1 MTANR
6 QGFVHPG
13 LIILIKS
20 GHYLITD
27 KRMPSLPIVAAS
39 SGFSLSMTNSL
50 LPDARYTIDYVHL
63 ANREL
68 CLKHI
73 LMEGKKAYISG
84 IISISFSLCP
94 DPQIRRWWFNKN
106 SSWANIGKGIAVTRR
121 SLMCHWLIIDTGKK
135 SIRARNKMFCF
146 RETARVNSWVH

>member
-20 GHYLITD
+20 GHYLITN

-50 LPDARYTIDYVHL
+50 LPDARYTIDYVGQQRTVPE
-63 ANREL
+63 AYFNGRE
-68 CLKHI
+68 
-73 LMEGKKAYISG
+73 
-84 IISISFSLCP
+84 
-94 DPQIRRWWFNKN
+94 
-106 SSWANIGKGIAVTRR
+106 KGIYLGDNFYLFLSV
-121 SLMCHWLIIDTGKK
+121 S
-135 SIRARNKMFCF
+135 
-146 RETARVNSWVH
+146 

>member
-50 LPDARYTIDYVHL
+50 PPDARYTIDYVGQQRTVPEAHF
-63 ANREL
+63 NGREKGIYL
-68 CLKHI
+68 
-73 LMEGKKAYISG
+73 G
-84 IISISFSLCP
+84 IISISFFLCP

-106 SSWANIGKGIAVTRR
+106 SSWANIGKG
-121 SLMCHWLIIDTGKK
+121 SLWLGDHWCVIGWSLIPAKNPLGQEIKCSASEK
-135 SIRARNKMFCF
+135 QH
-146 RETARVNSWVH
+146 V

>member
-50 LPDARYTIDYVHL
+50 LPDARYTIDYVGQQRTVPEAHF
-63 ANREL
+63 NGRE
-68 CLKHI
+68 K
-73 LMEGKKAYISG
+73 G
-84 IISISFSLCP
+84 IYLGDNFYLFLSV
-94 DPQIRRWWFNKN
+94 
-106 SSWANIGKGIAVTRR
+106 SWSTDQEMMVQYEQLLSKYWEGIAVTWR

>member
-50 LPDARYTIDYVHL
+50 PPDARYTIDYVGQQ
-63 ANREL
+63 

-73 LMEGKKAYISG
+73 LMGGKKAYISG

-106 SSWANIGKGIAVTRR
+106 SSWANIGKG
-121 SLMCHWLIIDTGKK
+121 SLWLGDHWCVIGWSLIPAKNPLGQEIKCSASEK
-135 SIRARNKMFCF
+135 QH
-146 RETARVNSWVH
+146 V

>member
-50 LPDARYTIDYVHL
+50 PPALDIPLITL

-68 CLKHI
+68 CLEHI
-73 LMEGKKAYISG
+73 LMGGKKAYISG

-106 SSWANIGKGIAVTRR
+106 SSWANIGKG
-121 SLMCHWLIIDTGKK
+121 SLWLGDHWCVIGWSLIPAKNPLGQEIKCSASEK
-135 SIRARNKMFCF
+135 QH
-146 RETARVNSWVH
+146 V

>member
-20 GHYLITD
+20 GLYLITD

-50 LPDARYTIDYVHL
+50 PPDARYTIDYVGQQRTVPE
-63 ANREL
+63 AYFNGRE
-68 CLKHI
+68 
-73 LMEGKKAYISG
+73 
-84 IISISFSLCP
+84 
-94 DPQIRRWWFNKN
+94 
-106 SSWANIGKGIAVTRR
+106 KGIYLGDNFYLFLSV
-121 SLMCHWLIIDTGKK
+121 S
-135 SIRARNKMFCF
+135 
-146 RETARVNSWVH
+146 